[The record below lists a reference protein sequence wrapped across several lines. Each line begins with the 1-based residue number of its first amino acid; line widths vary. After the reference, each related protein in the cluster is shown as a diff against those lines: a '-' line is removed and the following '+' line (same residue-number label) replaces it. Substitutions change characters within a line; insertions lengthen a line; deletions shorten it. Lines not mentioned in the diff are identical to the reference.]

1 MSKLNL
7 NAGIRTAIDKV
18 REWGKDDKEHLIG
31 VSKDGQE
38 LFVSHGD
45 KDSVST
51 EAFEDVIDE
60 HPGMTIVHNHP
71 GYNTLSNGDL
81 RSAVSNRAAVIAA
94 TEDGSVYWARSKM
107 PFLLFNVILMMT
119 EKKLMQHLGHS
130 IYQHDSD
137 DPKVLHEGHWINLL
151 LRATGAI
158 EYEYEQTEFARQ
170 LYSNKLAGIRDAE
183 TVEYLLEQDPSLKH
197 QGD

>member
-1 MSKLNL
+1 MNPFDG
-7 NAGIRTAIDKV
+7 AGIRTAIYKV
-18 REWGKDDKEHLIG
+18 REWGKDGKEHLIG

-51 EAFEDVIDE
+51 EAFENVIYD

-81 RSAVSNRAAVIAA
+81 RSAVSNRVAVIAA
-94 TEDGSVYWARSKM
+94 TEDGSNYWARGKVS
-107 PFLLFNVILMMT
+107 FLIFDAILILT
-119 EKKLMQHLGHS
+119 EKKLMQHLGYS

-137 DPKVLHEGHWINLL
+137 DPKLLHEGHWIHLI
-151 LRATGAI
+151 LRASGAI
-158 EYEYEQTEFARQ
+158 EYEYEQTEFAKQ
-170 LYSNKLAGIRDAE
+170 LYHEKLTGIKDEDTRE
-183 TVEYLLEQDPSLKH
+183 FLTELIES
-197 QGD
+197 

>member
-1 MSKLNL
+1 MNPFDG
-7 NAGIRTAIDKV
+7 AGIRTAIEKV
-18 REWGKDDKEHLIG
+18 QEWGKDGKEHLIG

-51 EAFEDVIDE
+51 KAFEDVIYE

-94 TEDGSVYWARSKM
+94 TEDGSNYWAKGKV
-107 PFLLFNVILMMT
+107 PFLMFNVILMLT
-119 EKKLMQHLGHS
+119 EEKLMHKLGHS

-137 DPKVLHEGHWINLL
+137 DPKILHEGHWINLI
-151 LRATGAI
+151 LRASKVI
-158 EYEYEQTEFARQ
+158 EYEYEQTEFAQQ
-170 LYSNKLAGIRDAE
+170 LYSNKLAEIKDADTAE
-183 TVEYLLEQDPSLKH
+183 FLKEQEVKR
-197 QGD
+197 